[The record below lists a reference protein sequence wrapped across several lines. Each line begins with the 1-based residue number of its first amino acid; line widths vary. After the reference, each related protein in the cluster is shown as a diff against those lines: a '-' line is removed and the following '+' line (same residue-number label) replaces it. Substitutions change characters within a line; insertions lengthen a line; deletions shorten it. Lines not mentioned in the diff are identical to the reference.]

1 MQRELTLGYS
11 EDTTADAKADITA
24 DTTGNTAADAKAD
37 TKGNAKGNGTAD
49 AKADNTAEYTAK
61 DIQVLEGLEAV
72 RVRPGMYI
80 GSTDQRGLHHLI
92 YEILDNAVD
101 EAMAGYCS
109 RVDISIEED
118 GLITVIDNGRGI
130 PVDIHPTT
138 RKTALET
145 VMTTLHAGGK
155 FGGGAYKVTGGLH
168 GVGGSVV
175 NGLSKYLKAEVH
187 RDGRHYYQEY
197 SQGQP
202 LGNLVKGEK
211 SDDHGTIISFRPDP
225 EIFPVMEYDFD
236 TLTAHFKEIA
246 YLNRGLEIAFTSRWH
261 QNQRH
266 GDAERTYY
274 FDGGI
279 ANLVRNVNRN
289 RRVMQP
295 APFYYEK
302 TLDDTLVEVAVQY
315 NDSFTETVYSFANC
329 INTQEGGTHLTGFRS
344 ALTRVINDYARKQGF
359 IKDDQPNLLGDDVRE
374 GLSAVISVKLTD
386 PQFEGQ
392 TKTKLGN
399 AEVRSVVDSVVS
411 EGLNR
416 YLEEH
421 LQESKRII
429 ERCLTSQKAREA
441 AKRARELVIRKNAL
455 DGTSLPGK
463 LADCAERDPSKSEL
477 YIVEGE
483 SAGGS
488 AKMGR
493 DRRFQAI
500 LPLKGKILNVER
512 VLQQPDKILGHEEIR
527 AIVAAVGAG
536 EGEEFDPTKIRYHKI
551 IIMTDADV
559 DGSHIRTLILT
570 FFFRRMPE
578 LINYGHLYIAQP
590 PLYRV
595 EVGKKINYAYSEAEK
610 DDMLGQLNGQRNV
623 RLQRYKGLGEMNPE
637 QLWETTMN
645 PETRQMPSVK
655 IEDQVEVDNVFTT
668 LMGEEVAPRKSFIHA
683 HARSVKN
690 LDV

>member
-1 MQRELTLGYS
+1 MQQQSTL
-11 EDTTADAKADITA
+11 D
-24 DTTGNTAADAKAD
+24 
-37 TKGNAKGNGTAD
+37 
-49 AKADNTAEYTAK
+49 YTAK

-72 RVRPGMYI
+72 RIRPGMYI
-80 GSTDQRGLHHLI
+80 GSTDQRGLHHLVF
-92 YEILDNAVD
+92 EILDNAVD
-101 EAMAGYCS
+101 EAMAGFCNL
-109 RVDISIEED
+109 VEISINED
-118 GLITVIDNGRGI
+118 GLISVTDDGRGI
-130 PVDIHPTT
+130 PIDIHPTT
-138 RKTALET
+138 GKTALET

-175 NGLSKYLKAEVH
+175 NGLSEYLKAEV
-187 RDGRHYYQEY
+187 RRNGWYYYQEY
-197 SQGQP
+197 AQGQP
-202 LGNLVKGEK
+202 TGKLVKEAK
-211 SDDHGTIISFRPDP
+211 SEDHGTAISFKPDP
-225 EIFPVMEYDFD
+225 EIFPVIEYDFD

-246 YLNRGLEIAFTSRWH
+246 YLNRGLEIRFVSPWH
-261 QNQRH
+261 QVQRQ
-266 GDAERTYY
+266 GDVERTYY

-289 RRVMQP
+289 RRVMQSV
-295 APFYYEK
+295 PFYYEK
-302 TLDDTLVEVAVQY
+302 TQDDTSVEVAVQY
-315 NDSFTETVYSFANC
+315 NDTFTESVFSFANC
-329 INTQEGGTHLTGFRS
+329 INTQEGGSHLTGFRS

-359 IKDDQPNLLGDDVRE
+359 IKDDQLNLIGDDIRE

-399 AEVRSVVDSVVS
+399 AEVRGIVDSVVS
-411 EGLNR
+411 EGLIR

-421 LQESKRII
+421 LPESKRII
-429 ERCLTSQKAREA
+429 ESCLTSQKAREA

-463 LADCAERDPSKSEL
+463 LADCAERDPAKSEL

-512 VLQQPDKILGHEEIR
+512 VLQQPDRILGHEEIR
-527 AIVAAVGAG
+527 AMVAAVGAG
-536 EGEEFDPTKIRYHKI
+536 EGEEFDSTKIRYHKI

-570 FFFRRMPE
+570 FFYRRMQA
-578 LINYGHLYIAQP
+578 LIDNGHLYIAQP

-595 EVGKKINYAYSEAEK
+595 EAGKNVQYAFSESEK
-610 DDMLGQLNGQRNV
+610 DSVLSNLNGKRNI
-623 RLQRYKGLGEMNPE
+623 RIQRYKGLGEMNPE

-645 PETRQMPSVK
+645 PETRKMLVVR
-655 IEDQVEVDNVFTT
+655 IDDAVEVNNVFTT

>member
-1 MQRELTLGYS
+1 
-11 EDTTADAKADITA
+11 
-24 DTTGNTAADAKAD
+24 
-37 TKGNAKGNGTAD
+37 
-49 AKADNTAEYTAK
+49 
-61 DIQVLEGLEAV
+61 
-72 RVRPGMYI
+72 
-80 GSTDQRGLHHLI
+80 
-92 YEILDNAVD
+92 
-101 EAMAGYCS
+101 
-109 RVDISIEED
+109 
-118 GLITVIDNGRGI
+118 
-130 PVDIHPTT
+130 
-138 RKTALET
+138 
-145 VMTTLHAGGK
+145 
-155 FGGGAYKVTGGLH
+155 
-168 GVGGSVV
+168 
-175 NGLSKYLKAEVH
+175 
-187 RDGRHYYQEY
+187 
-197 SQGQP
+197 
-202 LGNLVKGEK
+202 
-211 SDDHGTIISFRPDP
+211 
-225 EIFPVMEYDFD
+225 
-236 TLTAHFKEIA
+236 
-246 YLNRGLEIAFTSRWH
+246 
-261 QNQRH
+261 
-266 GDAERTYY
+266 
-274 FDGGI
+274 
-279 ANLVRNVNRN
+279 
-289 RRVMQP
+289 MQP

-399 AEVRSVVDSVVS
+399 AEVRSIVDSVVS
-411 EGLNR
+411 EGLSR

-512 VLQQPDKILGHEEIR
+512 VLNQPDKILGHEEIR

-559 DGSHIRTLILT
+559 DGSHITDPDAYILL
-570 FFFRRMPE
+570 P
-578 LINYGHLYIAQP
+578 AD
-590 PLYRV
+590 
-595 EVGKKINYAYSEAEK
+595 A
-610 DDMLGQLNGQRNV
+610 
-623 RLQRYKGLGEMNPE
+623 
-637 QLWETTMN
+637 
-645 PETRQMPSVK
+645 
-655 IEDQVEVDNVFTT
+655 
-668 LMGEEVAPRKSFIHA
+668 
-683 HARSVKN
+683 
-690 LDV
+690 